1 MRTNRL
7 LLAPDLTRKH
17 WNETTAARVL
27 TAWRESGMPMGRFAR
42 ANGLGAERLRRWE
55 KRIEGRADLATAGVA
70 PLTFIPAAVL
80 GAARAVVRLPGGV
93 ELEGDAASLPP
104 EWVAALA
111 RALVK
116 A

>member
-7 LLAPDLTRKH
+7 LAADLTRKH
-17 WNETTAARVL
+17 WNERTATRVL
-27 TAWRESGMPMGRFAR
+27 AAWRESGMPLSRFAR
-42 ANGLGAERLRRWE
+42 ANGFGMERLRRWE
-55 KRIEGRADLATAGVA
+55 KRIEVEDASAAVVA
-70 PLTFIPAAVL
+70 PMAFIPAAVL

-104 EWVAALA
+104 DWVAALA

-116 A
+116 V